1 MKYLQ
6 VREITFCNFLSIL
19 RIILPERVLGKKTN
33 CILSNLAIGPT
44 WSDIYW
50 LISLNRFSLFLISPL
65 FLKLHNHKV
74 RSL

>member
-1 MKYLQ
+1 MSISPKL
-6 VREITFCNFLSIL
+6 EKSPSAIFLSIL
-19 RIILPERVLGKKTN
+19 RIILPERVLKPETN

-65 FLKLHNHKV
+65 SFKIT
-74 RSL
+74 